1 MSTSEGADASGTSN
15 KYSPRE
21 LVIVDTP
28 IDSMLITASAI
39 GSPEQRSVTLPLK
52 PEMGAET
59 EMLAVTVIGIF
70 RNMDMEMVKAKRT
83 RTLRVLKILQDLV
96 FKRYF
101 GIIRLIRL
109 KRIFSKLILTVIAS
123 TLVMLIVFR

>member
-1 MSTSEGADASGTSN
+1 MSTSEGADAGASGTSN

-21 LVIVDTP
+21 LVVVDRP

-52 PEMGAET
+52 PEMGTET
-59 EMLAVTVIGIF
+59 EMLAETAIGIF
-70 RNMDMEMVKAKRT
+70 RNMNMEMVKTKRT
-83 RTLRVLKILQDLV
+83 RTLRTLKILQDLV
-96 FKRYF
+96 FKRDF

-109 KRIFSKLILTVIAS
+109 KRIFCKLILIVIAS
-123 TLVMLIVFR
+123 TLIG

>member
-1 MSTSEGADASGTSN
+1 MSTSGGADADASRTSN

-21 LVIVDTP
+21 LVVVDRP

-39 GSPEQRSVTLPLK
+39 GSHEQRSVTLPLK

-59 EMLAVTVIGIF
+59 EMLAVTAIGIF

-83 RTLRVLKILQDLV
+83 RTLRALKILQDLV
-96 FKRYF
+96 FKRDF

-109 KRIFSKLILTVIAS
+109 KRIFCKLILIVIAS
-123 TLVMLIVFR
+123 TLVG

>member
-1 MSTSEGADASGTSN
+1 MSTSEGTDADASGTSN

-21 LVIVDTP
+21 LLVVDRP
-28 IDSMLITASAI
+28 VDSMLITTSAI
-39 GSPEQRSVTLPLK
+39 DSPEQRSITLPLK

-59 EMLAVTVIGIF
+59 EMLAVTAIGIF

-83 RTLRVLKILQDLV
+83 RTLRALEILQHLV

-109 KRIFSKLILTVIAS
+109 KRIFCKLILIVIAP
-123 TLVMLIVFR
+123 TLVG

>member
-1 MSTSEGADASGTSN
+1 MSTSEGADADASGTSN
-15 KYSPRE
+15 KYSPWE
-21 LVIVDTP
+21 LVVVDRP

-59 EMLAVTVIGIF
+59 EMLAVTAIGIF
-70 RNMDMEMVKAKRT
+70 RNMEIEIVKAKRT
-83 RTLRVLKILQDLV
+83 RTLRTLKILQDLV
-96 FKRYF
+96 FKRDF

-109 KRIFSKLILTVIAS
+109 KRIFCKLILIVIAS
-123 TLVMLIVFR
+123 TLVG